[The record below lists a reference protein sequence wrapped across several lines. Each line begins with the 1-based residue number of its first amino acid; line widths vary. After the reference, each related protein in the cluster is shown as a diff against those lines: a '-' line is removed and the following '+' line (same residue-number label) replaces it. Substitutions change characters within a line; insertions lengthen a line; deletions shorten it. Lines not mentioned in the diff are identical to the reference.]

1 MAYSFE
7 CACTL
12 LEHLGIDTVNV
23 NYFGKRI
30 SKITADSE
38 YNELFRSAVEKY
50 QADDSM
56 EIDAIVQ
63 DLNAIAERF
72 KENQYTIH
80 FLFLLAN
87 THWLHERY
95 LQAGISDEIYYCSM
109 DDLRCKLSE
118 CIECKG
124 VPGTFVVTWFGRFFR
139 VSRFGLGRFQFE
151 TIKLECK
158 GGFTSSCG
166 FHIEDGTTVLNIHIP
181 SSGIPLTDEVRFD
194 SYRRA
199 REFYRNV
206 KNTAAFFR
214 DGPTVFH
221 CSSWL
226 LYDKQ
231 REFLPVESNILKFL
245 NDFELISSG
254 DSDNFGNAWRVFG
267 HWASLPAEMWPKD
280 TKLRAAYANRIL
292 SGGKT
297 GSGRGVILFNGDKI
311 LR

>member
-7 CACTL
+7 GVCAL
-12 LEHLGIDTVNV
+12 LEHLGVESVNV
-23 NYFGKRI
+23 NYFGERI
-30 SKITADSE
+30 KHILADPE
-38 YNELFRSAVEKY
+38 YSELFRSAVEKY

-56 EIDAIVQ
+56 EIDAVIPE
-63 DLNAIAERF
+63 LNEIAERF
-72 KENQYTIH
+72 KENLYTIH

-95 LQAGISDEIYYCSM
+95 KKSGISDEIYYRSM
-109 DDLRCKLSE
+109 DDLRCKLNE

-124 VPGTFVVTWFGRFFR
+124 IPGTFVITWFGRFFR

-151 TIKLECK
+151 TIKLDCK
-158 GGFTSSCG
+158 DGFTSSSG
-166 FHIEDGTTVLNIHIP
+166 FRIENGAAVLNIHIP

-199 REFYRNV
+199 SEFYRNV
-206 KNTAAFFR
+206 FG

-226 LYDKQ
+226 LYEKQ
-231 REFLPVESNILKFL
+231 REFLPAESNILKFL
-245 NDFELISSG
+245 GDFELISSG

-267 HWASLPAEMWPKD
+267 HYASLPAEMWPKD
-280 TKLRAAYANRIL
+280 TSLRAAYADRIL

-297 GSGRGVILFNGDKI
+297 GSGRGVMLFSGDKI
-311 LR
+311 MR